1 MIERGAM
8 VMSKCSTGV
17 SSQARHGLKIQAPV
31 GDIEALVVKSRIAW
45 ILLQCSNT
53 RGYEL
58 IANGE
63 LDSFKDGRSRKITVD
78 SIRAYIAR
86 RLALPDARQ
95 DAAVP

>member
-1 MIERGAM
+1 
-8 VMSKCSTGV
+8 MSKSTPV
-17 SSQARHGLKIQAPV
+17 SSQARHGLKVQAPF
-31 GDIEALVVKSRIAW
+31 GDIEALVVKPRIAW
-45 ILLQCSNT
+45 VLLQCSNT

-86 RLALPDARQ
+86 RLALPDVTQ